1 MLLFFHTIGYHN
13 TVKQSLSIPLQTALI
28 DKLVN
33 SPGIKNFSLRVH
45 GKSMRPFLRQGW
57 AVLIRKLA
65 KNEHCRIGDIAI
77 IKDRNSFLVHRVLFK
92 RKIKNRN
99 GWEYFTKGDRRLV
112 ADGWIEEKNI
122 VGRVSATRVQKVFNW
137 LIVYYSLGLAL
148 AGKMLRRR

>member
-1 MLLFFHTIGYHN
+1 MQPMSRG
-13 TVKQSLSIPLQTALI
+13 QMALI
-28 DKLVN
+28 DKLIN
-33 SPGIKNFSLRVH
+33 SPRINNFSLSVF
-45 GKSMRPFLRQGW
+45 GNSMRPFLRHGREIF
-57 AVLIRKLA
+57 IRKLA

-112 ADGWIEEKNI
+112 ADGWVEEKNI

-137 LIVYYSLGLAL
+137 LVVCYSLGLAL
-148 AGKMLRRR
+148 VGKMLGRR